1 MTTNELVPAIAT
13 PTVSAILPGHH
24 LIEVVG
30 NEVRVWVAL
39 MVDGKLRVRQTHRS
53 LVFLRKRVL
62 MNTSSG
68 SMVDAPDLTPT
79 RLYKKDGS
87 AAALIRKYFPDQEI
101 TTFHL
106 FYSGRGP
113 SGHMWNFMSNDHYT
127 VTLP

>member
-1 MTTNELVPAIAT
+1 MTTNEVVPTIAT
-13 PTVSAILPGHH
+13 MTSTAILPGHR

-39 MVDGKLRVRQTHRS
+39 TVDGKLRVRLTHRS
-53 LVFLRKRVL
+53 SVFMRQRVII
-62 MNTSSG
+62 NNSDG
-68 SMVDAPDLTPT
+68 KMVEAPDFTPT

-87 AAALIRKYFPDQEI
+87 APALIRKYFQDQET